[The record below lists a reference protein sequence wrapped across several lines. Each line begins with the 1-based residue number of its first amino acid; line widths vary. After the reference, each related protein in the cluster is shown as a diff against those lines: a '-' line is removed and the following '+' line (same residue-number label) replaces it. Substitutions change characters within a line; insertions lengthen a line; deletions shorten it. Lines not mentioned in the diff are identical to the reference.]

1 MGTEWSIQISL
12 KSRTEIRSLDYIQGF
27 FFFFLKRTDSWRHHV
42 EQRVHSYFK
51 IIMNVIRVT
60 LFLENSFQSSCKYW
74 TIVHE
79 VWAWASFTQV
89 SYKGPREQ
97 ILFQGGHTLEESC
110 LLGIPRCRQDLKTPL
125 QCSADAVG
133 IFWVYF
139 SARSLHFRASRT
151 QLRVH
156 RRHVLETS
164 AWQRM
169 HSFLF
174 WSGSFP
180 WAFIDAELPTRR
192 WFARAKE

>member
-1 MGTEWSIQISL
+1 M
-12 KSRTEIRSLDYIQGF
+12 
-27 FFFFLKRTDSWRHHV
+27 